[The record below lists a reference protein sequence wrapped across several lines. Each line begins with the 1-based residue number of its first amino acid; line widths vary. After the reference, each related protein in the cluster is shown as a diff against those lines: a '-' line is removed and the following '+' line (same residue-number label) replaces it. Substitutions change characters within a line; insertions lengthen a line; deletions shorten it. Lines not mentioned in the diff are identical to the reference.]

1 MLMANYGRM
10 QGLIAVILLVLYVQP
25 NCSGLM
31 PNTDQPPKCTTV
43 TRTNISEDPGCVG
56 QSISEMFVRAGGR
69 RAAGGAGGAGGAGV
83 RGLCAAAA
91 VGAARLG
98 EGAGHGAETPL
109 GEATDQSTCCLL
121 SSFGRI
127 SACLLAG
134 SQHSTHLL

>member
-56 QSISEMFVRAGGR
+56 QIISEMFVDRGTTCRRWCWWCWRRRGSWALRSCCSGCCATGR
-69 RAAGGAGGAGGAGV
+69 RSWAWS
-83 RGLCAAAA
+83 RN
-91 VGAARLG
+91 
-98 EGAGHGAETPL
+98 
-109 GEATDQSTCCLL
+109 
-121 SSFGRI
+121 
-127 SACLLAG
+127 G
-134 SQHSTHLL
+134 SG